1 MKSWIAE
8 SDYLFRDASVP
19 RRQPSTRLQMLVGET
34 DQNASAA
41 GPPSKPEEHHRV
53 NTFFTSLDKVL
64 AEIENRFSGNDQ
76 DVLFALGDVTESD
89 SPASDS
95 FDLVAGYYNFDK
107 ELLQADQH
115 LFNRFKKIHV
125 KKLIKTAAEVID
137 VLHENTLYEIA
148 PAFSK
153 VASVL
158 AA

>member
-1 MKSWIAE
+1 ME
-8 SDYLFRDASVP
+8 D
-19 RRQPSTRLQMLVGET
+19 
-34 DQNASAA
+34 
-41 GPPSKPEEHHRV
+41 
-53 NTFFTSLDKVL
+53 
-64 AEIENRFSGNDQ
+64 DQ
-76 DVLFALGDVTESD
+76 DVLCALGDVSKSD

-125 KKLIKTAAEVID
+125 EKSIKTAAEVID

-148 PAFSK
+148 PELSK

-158 AA
+158 VAIPTTSCSECLESQSK